1 MLGFPQTTEF
11 NKRIPKQ
18 KFYENLDVSPALKRV
33 FVEQIKLIHW
43 RNKLAESTLNIAPGQ
58 AVTEIAV
65 IEIKLTQPQ
74 LDEAVLRQIDKEIP
88 YHILFVLS
96 YGNKVQAWTGY
107 KEAAESGKKAFK
119 VNKYYHTEWM
129 LEDELILDI
138 EGLNM
143 DAVWDISYD
152 QIEGEYD
159 STIFTAEKTSASIDK
174 AFKASKHIQDY
185 VFTDGYAEKSVE
197 RRFAEDLDAADEVCV
212 YAKLPRG
219 FHIPTPVGNYSP
231 DWAIAFNEGTVKH
244 IFFIAET
251 KGTMESL
258 SLKPIE
264 KAKISCARKL
274 FNEIS
279 TENVKYHDVD
289 SYQHL
294 LDVMKSL

>member
-18 KFYENLDVSPALKRV
+18 KFYENIDVSPALKRA

-58 AVTEIAV
+58 AVTEIEV

-143 DAVWDISYD
+143 DAVWDNFIIQVGGVELEQGND
-152 QIEGEYD
+152 LAEQIE
-159 STIFTAEKTSASIDK
+159 
-174 AFKASKHIQDY
+174 
-185 VFTDGYAEKSVE
+185 
-197 RRFAEDLDAADEVCV
+197 LDDRKVQ
-212 YAKLPRG
+212 L
-219 FHIPTPVGNYSP
+219 
-231 DWAIAFNEGTVKH
+231 
-244 IFFIAET
+244 T
-251 KGTMESL
+251 KD
-258 SLKPIE
+258 IE
-264 KAKISCARKL
+264 KLEKQARSEKQPNKKFQL
-274 FNEIS
+274 AQQ
-279 TENVKYHDVD
+279 VKALKK
-289 SYQHL
+289 QL
-294 LDVMKSL
+294 AELG

>member
-58 AVTEIAV
+58 AVTEIEV

-143 DAVWDISYD
+143 DAVWDNFIIQVGGVELEQGNDLSK
-152 QIEGEYD
+152 QIE
-159 STIFTAEKTSASIDK
+159 
-174 AFKASKHIQDY
+174 
-185 VFTDGYAEKSVE
+185 
-197 RRFAEDLDAADEVCV
+197 LDDRKVQLN
-212 YAKLPRG
+212 K
-219 FHIPTPVGNYSP
+219 
-231 DWAIAFNEGTVKH
+231 D
-244 IFFIAET
+244 
-251 KGTMESL
+251 
-258 SLKPIE
+258 IE
-264 KAKISCARKL
+264 KLEKQAR
-274 FNEIS
+274 NEKQPNKKFQLAS
-279 TENVKYHDVD
+279 QVKALKK
-289 SYQHL
+289 QL
-294 LDVMKSL
+294 AELG

>member
-58 AVTEIAV
+58 AVTEIEV

-107 KEAAESGKKAFK
+107 KEAAETGKKAFK

-143 DAVWDISYD
+143 DAVRDNFIIQVGGVELEQGND
-152 QIEGEYD
+152 LAEQIELN
-159 STIFTAEKTSASIDK
+159 
-174 AFKASKHIQDY
+174 
-185 VFTDGYAEKSVE
+185 
-197 RRFAEDLDAADEVCV
+197 DLKV
-212 YAKLPRG
+212 KL
-219 FHIPTPVGNYSP
+219 
-231 DWAIAFNEGTVKH
+231 
-244 IFFIAET
+244 T
-251 KGTMESL
+251 KD
-258 SLKPIE
+258 IE
-264 KAKISCARKL
+264 KLEKQARSEKQPNKKFQL
-274 FNEIS
+274 AQQ
-279 TENVKYHDVD
+279 VKALKK
-289 SYQHL
+289 QL
-294 LDVMKSL
+294 AELG

>member
-18 KFYENLDVSPALKRV
+18 KFYENIDVSPALKRA
-33 FVEQIKLIHW
+33 FVEQIKLIHR

-58 AVTEIAV
+58 AVTEIEV

-143 DAVWDISYD
+143 DAVWDNFIIQVGGVELEQGND
-152 QIEGEYD
+152 LAEQIE
-159 STIFTAEKTSASIDK
+159 
-174 AFKASKHIQDY
+174 
-185 VFTDGYAEKSVE
+185 
-197 RRFAEDLDAADEVCV
+197 LDDRKVQ
-212 YAKLPRG
+212 L
-219 FHIPTPVGNYSP
+219 
-231 DWAIAFNEGTVKH
+231 
-244 IFFIAET
+244 T
-251 KGTMESL
+251 KD
-258 SLKPIE
+258 IE
-264 KAKISCARKL
+264 KLEKQARSEKQPNKKFQL
-274 FNEIS
+274 AQQ
-279 TENVKYHDVD
+279 VKALKK
-289 SYQHL
+289 QL
-294 LDVMKSL
+294 AELG

>member
-18 KFYENLDVSPALKRV
+18 KFYENIDVSPALKRV

-58 AVTEIAV
+58 AVTEIEV

-119 VNKYYHTEWM
+119 VNKYYHTDWM

-143 DAVWDISYD
+143 DAVWDNFIIQVGGVELEQGND
-152 QIEGEYD
+152 LAEQIELD
-159 STIFTAEKTSASIDK
+159 DRKVQL
-174 AFKASKHIQDY
+174 SKD
-185 VFTDGYAEKSVE
+185 
-197 RRFAEDLDAADEVCV
+197 
-212 YAKLPRG
+212 
-219 FHIPTPVGNYSP
+219 
-231 DWAIAFNEGTVKH
+231 
-244 IFFIAET
+244 
-251 KGTMESL
+251 
-258 SLKPIE
+258 IE
-264 KAKISCARKL
+264 KLEKQARSEKQPNKKFQL
-274 FNEIS
+274 AQQ
-279 TENVKYHDVD
+279 VKALKK
-289 SYQHL
+289 QL
-294 LDVMKSL
+294 AELG

>member
-33 FVEQIKLIHW
+33 FEEQIKLIHW

-58 AVTEIAV
+58 AGTEIEV

-143 DAVWDISYD
+143 DAVWDNFII
-152 QIEGEYD
+152 QIGGVELEQGND
-159 STIFTAEKTSASIDK
+159 LAEQIAVDERK
-174 AFKASKHIQDY
+174 
-185 VFTDGYAEKSVE
+185 EKLIKE
-197 RRFAEDLDAADEVCV
+197 
-212 YAKLPRG
+212 
-219 FHIPTPVGNYSP
+219 
-231 DWAIAFNEGTVKH
+231 
-244 IFFIAET
+244 
-251 KGTMESL
+251 
-258 SLKPIE
+258 IE
-264 KAKISCARKL
+264 KLEKQARNEKQPNKKFELAQKVKALKEKL
-274 FNEIS
+274 NS
-279 TENVKYHDVD
+279 P
-289 SYQHL
+289 
-294 LDVMKSL
+294 

>member
-18 KFYENLDVSPALKRV
+18 KFYENIDISPALKRV

-58 AVTEIAV
+58 AVTEIEV

-143 DAVWDISYD
+143 DAVWDNFIIQVGGVELEQGNDLSK
-152 QIEGEYD
+152 QIE
-159 STIFTAEKTSASIDK
+159 
-174 AFKASKHIQDY
+174 
-185 VFTDGYAEKSVE
+185 
-197 RRFAEDLDAADEVCV
+197 LDDRKVQ
-212 YAKLPRG
+212 L
-219 FHIPTPVGNYSP
+219 
-231 DWAIAFNEGTVKH
+231 
-244 IFFIAET
+244 T
-251 KGTMESL
+251 KD
-258 SLKPIE
+258 IE
-264 KAKISCARKL
+264 KLEKQARSEKQPNKKFQL
-274 FNEIS
+274 AQQ
-279 TENVKYHDVD
+279 VKALKK
-289 SYQHL
+289 QL
-294 LDVMKSL
+294 AELG

>member
-18 KFYENLDVSPALKRV
+18 KFYENIEVTPALKRV

-58 AVTEIAV
+58 AVTEIEV

-107 KEAAESGKKAFK
+107 KEAAETGKKAFK

-143 DAVWDISYD
+143 DAVWDNFIIQVGGVELEQGND
-152 QIEGEYD
+152 LAEQIELN
-159 STIFTAEKTSASIDK
+159 
-174 AFKASKHIQDY
+174 
-185 VFTDGYAEKSVE
+185 
-197 RRFAEDLDAADEVCV
+197 DLKV
-212 YAKLPRG
+212 KL
-219 FHIPTPVGNYSP
+219 
-231 DWAIAFNEGTVKH
+231 
-244 IFFIAET
+244 T
-251 KGTMESL
+251 KD
-258 SLKPIE
+258 IE
-264 KAKISCARKL
+264 KLEKQARSEKQPNKKFQL
-274 FNEIS
+274 AQQ
-279 TENVKYHDVD
+279 VKALKK
-289 SYQHL
+289 QL
-294 LDVMKSL
+294 AELG

>member
-18 KFYENLDVSPALKRV
+18 KFYENIDVSPALKRV

-43 RNKLAESTLNIAPGQ
+43 RNKLAETTLNIAPGQ
-58 AVTEIAV
+58 AVTEIEV

-143 DAVWDISYD
+143 DAVWDNFIIQVGGVELEQGNDLSE
-152 QIEGEYD
+152 QIE
-159 STIFTAEKTSASIDK
+159 
-174 AFKASKHIQDY
+174 
-185 VFTDGYAEKSVE
+185 
-197 RRFAEDLDAADEVCV
+197 LDDRKVQL
-212 YAKLPRG
+212 AK
-219 FHIPTPVGNYSP
+219 
-231 DWAIAFNEGTVKH
+231 E
-244 IFFIAET
+244 
-251 KGTMESL
+251 
-258 SLKPIE
+258 IE
-264 KAKISCARKL
+264 KLEKQAR
-274 FNEIS
+274 NEKQP
-279 TENVKYHDVD
+279 NKKFQLAQQVKALKK
-289 SYQHL
+289 QL
-294 LDVMKSL
+294 AELG

>member
-58 AVTEIAV
+58 AVTEIEV

-74 LDEAVLRQIDKEIP
+74 LDDAVLRQIDKEIP

-143 DAVWDISYD
+143 DAVWDNFII
-152 QIEGEYD
+152 QIGGVELEQGND
-159 STIFTAEKTSASIDK
+159 LAEQIAVDERK
-174 AFKASKHIQDY
+174 
-185 VFTDGYAEKSVE
+185 EKLIKE
-197 RRFAEDLDAADEVCV
+197 
-212 YAKLPRG
+212 
-219 FHIPTPVGNYSP
+219 
-231 DWAIAFNEGTVKH
+231 
-244 IFFIAET
+244 
-251 KGTMESL
+251 
-258 SLKPIE
+258 IE
-264 KAKISCARKL
+264 KLEKQARNEKQPNKKFDLEQKVKALKEKL
-274 FNEIS
+274 NS
-279 TENVKYHDVD
+279 P
-289 SYQHL
+289 
-294 LDVMKSL
+294 

>member
-18 KFYENLDVSPALKRV
+18 KFYENIEVTPTLKRV

-58 AVTEIAV
+58 AVTEIEV

-107 KEAAESGKKAFK
+107 KEAAETGKKAFK

-143 DAVWDISYD
+143 DAVWDNFIIQVGGVELEQGND
-152 QIEGEYD
+152 LAEQIELD
-159 STIFTAEKTSASIDK
+159 DRK
-174 AFKASKHIQDY
+174 IQ
-185 VFTDGYAEKSVE
+185 
-197 RRFAEDLDAADEVCV
+197 L
-212 YAKLPRG
+212 
-219 FHIPTPVGNYSP
+219 
-231 DWAIAFNEGTVKH
+231 
-244 IFFIAET
+244 T
-251 KGTMESL
+251 KD
-258 SLKPIE
+258 IE
-264 KAKISCARKL
+264 KLEKQARSEKQPNKKFQL
-274 FNEIS
+274 AQQ
-279 TENVKYHDVD
+279 VKALKK
-289 SYQHL
+289 QL
-294 LDVMKSL
+294 AELG

>member
-18 KFYENLDVSPALKRV
+18 KFYENIDVSPALKRV

-58 AVTEIAV
+58 AVTEIEV

-119 VNKYYHTEWM
+119 VNKYYHTKWM

-143 DAVWDISYD
+143 DAVWDNFIIQVGGVELEQGND
-152 QIEGEYD
+152 LAEQIELD
-159 STIFTAEKTSASIDK
+159 DRKVQLTKDIEKL
-174 AFKASKHIQDY
+174 
-185 VFTDGYAEKSVE
+185 EKQARSE
-197 RRFAEDLDAADEVCV
+197 KQPNKKFQLAQQ
-212 YAKLPRG
+212 
-219 FHIPTPVGNYSP
+219 
-231 DWAIAFNEGTVKH
+231 VK
-244 IFFIAET
+244 
-251 KGTMESL
+251 
-258 SLKPIE
+258 SLKKQLAE
-264 KAKISCARKL
+264 L
-274 FNEIS
+274 N
-279 TENVKYHDVD
+279 
-289 SYQHL
+289 
-294 LDVMKSL
+294 